1 MQISKHQAAALVG
14 AGASAFL
21 WFKALQRLWQAA
33 EAETEHRRWDLVL
46 SGIVA
51 AGALILA
58 IRRTEKA
65 VTKIEEAFEPGETAE
80 APPIATA

>member
-80 APPIATA
+80 DSPIATA